1 MSDYVYVGSDNLV
14 AWSDPKDAVDGSSI
28 GTDAVGSVTLK
39 DADGN
44 AVTGA
49 VDLAASY
56 AAGPPEKYH
65 ATIPNTVDLVDG
77 AWYYVEFTLTAADG
91 TPHGFKRKR
100 IRAKY
105 DAA

>member
-1 MSDYVYVGSDNLV
+1 MSDFLYVGADNLV
-14 AWSDPKDAVDGSSI
+14 AWSSPTDAVDDSSI

-44 AVTGA
+44 EVTGA
-49 VDLAASY
+49 VDLAAAY
-56 AAGPPEKYH
+56 EAGPPVKYH

-91 TPHGFKRKR
+91 MPHGFKRKR
-100 IRAKY
+100 VKAKY